1 MQNSLDAIEVE
12 LSVILG
18 STRLPIRQLL
28 KMSRGAMIAFDA
40 HHDEPSLVTVGGQP
54 IATGRIQLDSE
65 RMAIEIVEVLPRGGV
80 L

>member
-1 MQNSLDAIEVE
+1 MQSSLDDIQVE

-28 KMSRGAMIAFDA
+28 KMSRGAMIAFEA
-40 HHDEPSLVTVGGQP
+40 HHDEPSLITVGDRAV
-54 IATGRIQLDSE
+54 ATGRVQVDDE
-65 RMAIEIVEVLPRGGV
+65 RMAVEIVEILPRGAA